1 MIHTHI
7 APGEIRERV
16 IPTEN
21 DRRQK
26 ASSKKALVS
35 HSFHINA
42 CTVLK
47 INLNVFFLHFKICC
61 PNTLGHNCS
70 LSKCFSCL
78 ILIKYPRD
86 VATAE
91 EKYRTI
97 PYMSTQK
104 QVHCIQWSLFP
115 AVCGKDCSCNVSAM
129 AAVSLRSSSQKSWD

>member
-7 APGEIRERV
+7 ALGEIRERV

-47 INLNVFFLHFKICC
+47 INLNVFFTFQNLLPKYSGAQ
-61 PNTLGHNCS
+61 LQS
-70 LSKCFSCL
+70 
-78 ILIKYPRD
+78 IK
-86 VATAE
+86 
-91 EKYRTI
+91 
-97 PYMSTQK
+97 M
-104 QVHCIQWSLFP
+104 F
-115 AVCGKDCSCNVSAM
+115 
-129 AAVSLRSSSQKSWD
+129 

>member
-47 INLNVFFLHFKICC
+47 INLNVFFYI
-61 PNTLGHNCS
+61 
-70 LSKCFSCL
+70 SKSAAQ
-78 ILIKYPRD
+78 ILWG
-86 VATAE
+86 
-91 EKYRTI
+91 TI
-97 PYMSTQK
+97 
-104 QVHCIQWSLFP
+104 
-115 AVCGKDCSCNVSAM
+115 AVYQNVL
-129 AAVSLRSSSQKSWD
+129 VV